1 MADSTAR
8 KPVNPLLTR
17 RHRASTT
24 TATTPSAL
32 PWIDEMRPRNHE
44 KSGKAVSKRVPPG
57 LIVAKSFNEKGQAEV
72 EQVFDC
78 RKKRSTGNDTTRASA
93 NRQAK
98 AQCADGGVGGAI
110 SRTMRHLTSVIW
122 SLFQRP
128 KEPRTRNSPLRKD
141 EPDG

>member
-8 KPVNPLLTR
+8 KPVNPLPTR

-24 TATTPSAL
+24 TGTTPNAL
-32 PWIDEMRPRNHE
+32 PFIDELRPRNHE
-44 KSGKAVSKRVPPG
+44 KSGKIFSKRVPPG
-57 LIVAKSFNEKGQAEV
+57 LIVAKSFNEKGQPEV

-78 RKKRSTGNDTTRASA
+78 RKKRSTGNDTIRASA

-98 AQCADGGVGGAI
+98 AQCGDGGVGGAI
-110 SRTMRHLTSVIW
+110 SRNMQRVTSVIW

-128 KEPRTRNSPLRKD
+128 KEP
-141 EPDG
+141 